1 MIRLNNKGQS
11 LVMFIIF
18 MPVLLLMLTLVY
30 DIGNGLYEKEK
41 ISNVNYMAVSYGLD
55 NIDKV
60 EEQDLID
67 IIMKNTNNLD
77 NISVNIE
84 NDTIDIKIDKDI
96 KGIIG
101 GTFNVSLIEVRSE
114 YTGKI
119 IDGNKNIERIKW
131 YYGW

>member
-41 ISNVNYMAVSYGLD
+41 LSNVNYMTVSYGLD

-84 NDTIDIKIDKDI
+84 NDTIDIKIGKDI

-114 YTGKI
+114 YIGKI
-119 IDGNKNIERIKW
+119 TDGNKNIERIK
-131 YYGW
+131 

>member
-41 ISNVNYMAVSYGLD
+41 ISNVNYMTVSYGLD

-77 NISVNIE
+77 SVSVNIE

-119 IDGNKNIERIKW
+119 IDGNKNIERIK
-131 YYGW
+131 

>member
-96 KGIIG
+96 KGVIG

-119 IDGNKNIERIKW
+119 IDGNKNIERIK
-131 YYGW
+131 

>member
-18 MPVLLLMLTLVY
+18 MPVLLFMLTLVY

-119 IDGNKNIERIKW
+119 IDGNKNIERIK
-131 YYGW
+131 

>member
-60 EEQDLID
+60 EEQDIID

-119 IDGNKNIERIKW
+119 IDGNKNIERIK
-131 YYGW
+131 

>member
-119 IDGNKNIERIKW
+119 IDGNKNIERIK
-131 YYGW
+131 

>member
-101 GTFNVSLIEVRSE
+101 GTFNVGLIEVRSE

-119 IDGNKNIERIKW
+119 IDGNKNIERIK
-131 YYGW
+131 

>member
-30 DIGNGLYEKEK
+30 DIDNGLYEKEK

-119 IDGNKNIERIKW
+119 IDGNKNIERIK
-131 YYGW
+131 

>member
-41 ISNVNYMAVSYGLD
+41 IYNVNYMAVSYGLD

-119 IDGNKNIERIKW
+119 IDGNKNIERIK
-131 YYGW
+131 

>member
-67 IIMKNTNNLD
+67 IIMKNTDNLD
-77 NISVNIE
+77 NISVNVE

-119 IDGNKNIERIKW
+119 IDGNKNIERIK
-131 YYGW
+131 

>member
-101 GTFNVSLIEVRSE
+101 GTFNVSLIEVRRE

-119 IDGNKNIERIKW
+119 IDGTKNIERIK
-131 YYGW
+131 

>member
-18 MPVLLLMLTLVY
+18 MPILLLMLTLVY

-119 IDGNKNIERIKW
+119 IDGNKNIERIK
-131 YYGW
+131 

>member
-84 NDTIDIKIDKDI
+84 NDIIDIKIDKDI

-119 IDGNKNIERIKW
+119 IDGNKNIERIK
-131 YYGW
+131 

>member
-55 NIDKV
+55 NIDKA

-119 IDGNKNIERIKW
+119 IDGNKNIERIK
-131 YYGW
+131 